1 MTEYFTPTRVF
12 FGKKAEEKVGEAL
25 RERGFRK
32 ALLHYGGK
40 SAEKSGLL
48 DRIRKDL
55 DENGIRYVEIG
66 GVVPNPRVDLV
77 RKAIEVGKKE
87 DVDIILAVGGGST
100 VDSAKAI
107 AYGLY
112 NRDGDIW
119 EYYTGERKVKG
130 AYPVA
135 AVLTLSAT
143 GSEMSSSSVISNP
156 VGHGYKRGL
165 NSDWGRP
172 LLAFLNP
179 ELTYTVSPY
188 QTASGSSDI
197 MMHTLERFFHSGDG
211 LEFTDDL
218 SITLLKSVMENT
230 KKALADP
237 YDYSARANL
246 MWAGSLSHN
255 GLMNTGNESRG
266 DWACHQM
273 EHELSAIFDVA
284 HGAGLT
290 AIWGSWARFVYTPLK
305 QRFAILGSRLF
316 SLEGSEDEKAMGAIE
331 RMEEFFSSI
340 GMPTSVKEMGIELTE
355 ENIEALAW
363 GATFHSKRTLGDKVK
378 LGEEEIRAIF
388 TASSRWPC
396 FYLLQQV
403 EFQT

>member
-12 FGKKAEEKVGEAL
+12 FGKKAEEKVGAVLKENS
-25 RERGFRK
+25 FRK

-48 DRIRKDL
+48 GRIRKDL
-55 DENGIRYVEIG
+55 ENNGISFVEVG

-87 DVDIILAVGGGST
+87 KVDIILAVGGGST
-100 VDSAKAI
+100 ADSAKAI

-119 EYYTGERKVKG
+119 EYYTGERKVRG

-135 AVLTLSAT
+135 VVLTLSAT
-143 GSEMSSSSVISNP
+143 GSEMSASSVISNTTGP
-156 VGHGYKRGL
+156 GYKRGL
-165 NSDWGRP
+165 NSQWGRP

-188 QTASGSSDI
+188 QTASGSADI
-197 MMHTLERFFHSGDG
+197 MMHTLERFFHSGES
-211 LEFTDDL
+211 LELTDRL
-218 SITLLKSVMENT
+218 SISLLKNVMENT
-230 KKALADP
+230 IKALADP

-255 GLMNTGNESRG
+255 GLMNTGNASRG

-273 EHELSAIFDVA
+273 EHELSALFDVA

-290 AIWGSWARFVYTPLK
+290 AIWGSWARFVLSSLK
-305 QRFAILGSRLF
+305 ERFALLGEELF
-316 SLEGSEDEKAMGAIE
+316 GIKGSEDEKALGAIE
-331 RMEEFFSSI
+331 RMEDFFSSI
-340 GMPTSVKEMGIELTE
+340 GMPVSVREMGITLTDE
-355 ENIEALAW
+355 DIAALAW
-363 GATFHSKRTLGDKVK
+363 GATFHKKRTIGDKVK
-378 LGEEEIRAIF
+378 LGEEEIKAIF
-388 TASSRWPC
+388 ASASR
-396 FYLLQQV
+396 
-403 EFQT
+403 